1 MNSKR
6 KHALGALLVV
16 LTLSCLV
23 WLNTN
28 DLDRYPNN
36 RLLVSYLTSSTRS
49 AVVSSACSGY
59 TRNDFSANNQTA
71 MSSYVDSL
79 NSSLGVNGYL

>member
-23 WLNTN
+23 WFNTN

-49 AVVSSACSGY
+49 AVVSSTCSGY
-59 TRNDFSANNQTA
+59 TREDFSANNQTA